1 MKVGLLAS
9 GWDKFLEGVKN
20 VNDFIH
26 GIVWGWPMIILI
38 LGTGILLTILTK
50 FLQIRKFGMSVDE
63 TLGNTVRS
71 MRKKN
76 EKVQKK
82 EKAISPFEAF
92 ATAISGT
99 VGTGNIVGVT
109 SAIMTGGPGAVVW
122 MWISAFFGM
131 VTNYS
136 ENVLGM
142 YFRKREK
149 DGEFSGGPAY
159 YLAEGVGRGVKG
171 KWGIFLRGLGKTL
184 AVLAAVFCTFAAI
197 GMSGV
202 QTNKM
207 SATIQGAIGSSNEK
221 TNTIIAIVV
230 GVVVAILLALVILG
244 GIKSIGRTT
253 AILVPF
259 MSLIFIVMAL
269 VIIFVNIGMVGNAFS
284 LIFGNMFKI
293 RSAVAGVGGYMI
305 AQITQKGIMLIVQ
318 KGLARGIFSNEAG
331 LGSSVIAHSASETR
345 EPVKQGFW
353 GIFEVFFDTFI
364 ICTLTALVVLVSFGD
379 EAGMTNVLY
388 ATQTLKD
395 GSIDYLYSDTT
406 VSMMA
411 FVGVFGV
418 FGKIVYSTILPL
430 FAFTTIVAW
439 SYYGEKSIE
448 FLFRK
453 AGDKGKHIARTV
465 FKVAYVLLVIVASL
479 ISGKL
484 VWAISDTFN
493 GLMALPN
500 LIGLVIMST
509 LVAKL
514 TKNYLDR
521 KKGKDVVPML
531 SAYPEQ
537 NAQFIKDLKLGFV
550 EEVVKAPMES
560 PIEEVVEEPVVEDDG
575 DHLREAVGD
584 EVGDFISEN
593 SKGE

>member
-1 MKVGLLAS
+1 MTIGLLAG
-9 GWDKFLEGVKN
+9 GWDAFVGGIAKA
-20 VNDFIH
+20 NDFVN

-38 LGTGILLTILTK
+38 LATGILLTIFTK
-50 FLQIRKFGMSVDE
+50 FLQIRKFGTSVNE

-76 EKVQKK
+76 KK
-82 EKAISPFEAF
+82 AQSKENSISPFEAF

-142 YFRKREK
+142 YFRKKEK
-149 DGEFSGGPAY
+149 NGEFSGGPAY
-159 YLAEGVGRGVKG
+159 YLSEGIGRGVKG
-171 KWGIFLRGLGKTL
+171 GWGAFLRGVGKTL
-184 AVLAAVFCTFAAI
+184 GVMAAVFCTFAAI

-207 SATIQGAIGSSNEK
+207 SATIQGAIGSENE
-221 TNTIIAIVV
+221 TVNTVIALVV
-230 GVVVAILLALVILG
+230 GVVVAVLLALIILG
-244 GIKSIGRTT
+244 GIKSIGKTT
-253 AILVPF
+253 SILVPF
-259 MSLIFIVMAL
+259 MSLIFIVMSL
-269 VIIFVNIGMVGNAFS
+269 IVIFANAGMIGPAFS
-284 LIFGNMFKI
+284 LIFGNMFSI
-293 RSAVAGVGGYMI
+293 RSAVSGVGGYM
-305 AQITQKGIMLIVQ
+305 IVQ

-331 LGSSVIAHSASETR
+331 LGSSVIAHSASATR

-353 GIFEVFFDTFI
+353 GIFEVFFDTFV
-364 ICTLTALVVLVSFGD
+364 ICTLTALVILVSFGN
-379 EAGMTNVLY
+379 ESGMANVLY
-388 ATQTLKD
+388 ASKSLAD
-395 GSIDYLYSDTT
+395 GSVVSLYADTT

-411 FVGVFGV
+411 FANSFGV
-418 FGKIVYSTILPL
+418 FGKIVYSVILPL

-439 SYYGEKSIE
+439 SYYGEKSVD

-453 AGDKGKHIARTV
+453 AGEKGRKIARTV
-465 FKVAYVLLVIVASL
+465 FKVLYVLLVIVASL
-479 ISGKL
+479 VSGDL

-500 LIGLVIMST
+500 LVGLIIMSG

-514 TKNYLDR
+514 TKNYFDR
-521 KKGKDVVPML
+521 KKGKDVAPML

-537 NAQFIKDLKLGFV
+537 NEQFIVDLQTDAT
-550 EEVVKAPMES
+550 EDTIEKAAAANE
-560 PIEEVVEEPVVEDDG
+560 
-575 DHLREAVGD
+575 
-584 EVGDFISEN
+584 
-593 SKGE
+593 

>member
-1 MKVGLLAS
+1 MNVGLLAS
-9 GWDKFLEGVKN
+9 GWDKFLEGVAN
-20 VNDFIH
+20 VNDFIN

-50 FLQIRKFGMSVDE
+50 FLQVRKFGMSVDE

-76 EKVQKK
+76 EKAQKK
-82 EKAISPFEAF
+82 ENTISPFEAF

-159 YLAEGVGRGVKG
+159 YLSEGVGRGVKG
-171 KWGIFLRGLGKTL
+171 KWGVFLRGLGKML
-184 AVLAAVFCTFAAI
+184 AVMAAVFCTCAAI

-207 SATIQGAIGSSNEK
+207 SATIQSVIGSENEK
-221 TNTIIAIVV
+221 TNMIIALVV
-230 GVVVAILLALVILG
+230 GIVVAIVLALIILG

-269 VIIFVNIGMVGNAFS
+269 IIILVNANMIGSAFS

-293 RSAVAGVGGYMI
+293 RSAVAGVGGYMV

-331 LGSSVIAHSASETR
+331 LGSSVIAHSASQNR

-364 ICTLTALVVLVSFGD
+364 ICTLTALVILVSFGN
-379 EAGMTNVLY
+379 EAGMRDVLY
-388 ATQTLKD
+388 ATKVLDD
-395 GSIDYLYSDTT
+395 GKIVALYADTA

-411 FVGVFGV
+411 FAKGFGA
-418 FGKIVYSTILPL
+418 FGKITYSIILPL

-439 SYYGEKSIE
+439 SYYGEKSVE

-465 FKVAYVLLVIVASL
+465 FKVLYVLLVIVASI
-479 ISGKL
+479 ISGDL

-500 LIGLVIMST
+500 LVGLVIMST

-521 KKGKDVVPML
+521 RKGKDVEPML

-537 NAQFIKDLKLGFV
+537 NAQFIEDLK
-550 EEVVKAPMES
+550 EMMTEASNDSPATES
-560 PIEEVVEEPVVEDDG
+560 VVEADG
-575 DHLREAVGD
+575 EHLREAVGN
-584 EVGDFISEN
+584 EVDALPSQEA
-593 SKGE
+593 KTE